1 MLVEGN
7 IATLLNGFAIA
18 SISFILANIAVSA
31 VVSVLAQ
38 KFLKLQLNSRKTIL
52 WLLVLLPWLTGA
64 AVSVFFVFG
73 SVTSSPFVAES
84 EYAHWQHMNS
94 FSWLSWHGL
103 ILAFAA
109 LFIAYVLLVKFTQL
123 RKHAT
128 ELNLL
133 KSLSH
138 CRDGNIYEVEL
149 AQASA
154 FTAGILNKQRFITTG
169 MLAQTSAQEQQVIL
183 QHEQAHAEANDPFK
197 KWLFSI
203 FASFFLP
210 MLAARLK
217 LLMTLAMEQQADKR
231 VLDYGYQ
238 STFVASTL
246 VKVASLN
253 ANESPVKNNEL
264 VANFGADILEQRVFF
279 LLGQLDLK
287 PVNKLLTLLLI
298 ILILGGSVGSI
309 DSIHHLMEKLF
320 SH

>member
-1 MLVEGN
+1 MVEGT

-31 VVSVLAQ
+31 VVSLLAQ
-38 KFLKLQLNSRKTIL
+38 KFLNLKVNSRKTIL

-64 AVSVFFVFG
+64 LVAVFFVYG
-73 SVTSSPFVAES
+73 SINSSPFVAES
-84 EYAHWQHMNS
+84 AYAHWHHMNS
-94 FSWLSWHGL
+94 FSWLSWHG
-103 ILAFAA
+103 ITLAIAA
-109 LFIAYVLLVKFTQL
+109 CLIAYVLLAKFIQL
-123 RKHAT
+123 HKHVT

-133 KSLSH
+133 KSFSH
-138 CRDGNIYEVEL
+138 RRDGNVYEVEL
-149 AQASA
+149 PQASA
-154 FTAGILNKQRFITTG
+154 FTAGIFNKQCFITTG
-169 MLAQTSAQEQQVIL
+169 MLQQTSKQEQQVIL
-183 QHEQAHAEANDPFK
+183 QHEQAHAEASDPFK

-210 MLAARLK
+210 VLAARLK

-231 VLDYGYQ
+231 VLDHGYQ

-253 ANESPVKNNEL
+253 ANQSPVKNNEL

-279 LLGQLDLK
+279 LLGQLELK

-298 ILILGGSVGSI
+298 IIVLGGSVGSI
-309 DSIHHLMEKLF
+309 DSIHHLMEELF